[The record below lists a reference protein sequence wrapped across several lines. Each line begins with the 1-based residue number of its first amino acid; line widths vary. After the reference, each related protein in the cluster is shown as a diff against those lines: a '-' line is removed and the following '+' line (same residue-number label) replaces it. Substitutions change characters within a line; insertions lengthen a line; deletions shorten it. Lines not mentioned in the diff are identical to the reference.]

1 MKERKQEKHDQRLL
15 DYAVQRSTIPH
26 GNTLTK
32 WNFSMRLQRF
42 TNLTLCLIVN
52 LMFSHQKKGGKKGRK
67 ECKNAVMEIF
77 NRIIEVKNAGGASS
91 ELKSDN
97 TFAEKG

>member
-1 MKERKQEKHDQRLL
+1 
-15 DYAVQRSTIPH
+15 
-26 GNTLTK
+26 
-32 WNFSMRLQRF
+32 
-42 TNLTLCLIVN
+42 
-52 LMFSHQKKGGKKGRK
+52 MFSHQKKGGKKGRK
-67 ECKNAVMEIF
+67 ECKNAVMEVF